1 MNLNMNLSNVEESGN
16 YSPLPAGDY
25 PVRVIDSEV
34 RESRSGESR
43 LSFTYQVTS
52 GQYAGRQIF
61 DGFSLWSSNPK
72 AVSVAQS
79 RLKSMALACHH
90 PNPNFIQDSS
100 EFHGKEMIVRT
111 AIREYNGNEYTDV
124 KRYTPIMQEVA
135 QASPRAQGAARPSPR
150 NATPPPQPAG
160 NGAALP
166 WE

>member
-1 MNLNMNLSNVEESGN
+1 MNLNMNLSNVDDSA
-16 YSPLPAGDY
+16 YKPLPAGDY

-43 LSFTYQVTS
+43 LSFTYQITS

-61 DGFSLWSSNPK
+61 DGFSLWSSNPT
-72 AVSVAQS
+72 AVEISQR

-90 PNPNFIQDSS
+90 PNPNYIQDSS

-124 KRYTPIMQEVA
+124 KPYTPIMQEVT
-135 QASPRAQGAARPSPR
+135 QPSPRAQGAARPSPR

-160 NGAALP
+160 NGSALP

>member
-16 YSPLPAGDY
+16 YTPLPAGDY

-72 AVSVAQS
+72 AVNVAQS

-90 PNPNFIQDSS
+90 PNPNYIQDSS
-100 EFHGKEMIVRT
+100 EFHGREMIVRT

-135 QASPRAQGAARPSPR
+135 QASPRAQSAARPSPR

>member
-1 MNLNMNLSNVEESGN
+1 MNLNMNLSNVDDSA
-16 YSPLPAGDY
+16 YKPLPAGDY

-43 LSFTYQVTS
+43 LSFTYQITS

-61 DGFSLWSSNPK
+61 DGFSLWSSNPT
-72 AVSVAQS
+72 AVEISQR

-90 PNPNFIQDSS
+90 PNPNYIQDSS

-124 KRYTPIMQEVA
+124 KRYTPIMQEVT
-135 QASPRAQGAARPSPR
+135 QASPRAQSAARPSPR